1 MKAGIIWTWSFLQ
14 VLLKT
19 FHLSLHCVYMR
30 IKFIIDPKARK
41 RDLEQVTESYDLP
54 KEGLKYIEWRNE
66 YTVSNFFYTW
76 NMVKDFFITQLQDIN
91 KTAVLFSHAPN
102 PKLHDPLTGGES
114 SLLSVATA
122 TVPLVI
128 NFGSCT

>member
-1 MKAGIIWTWSFLQ
+1 MKQELIWTWRFLQ

-19 FHLSLHCVYMR
+19 FHLTLHCLHMR
-30 IKFIIDPKARK
+30 LKFLIDPTARK

-91 KTAVLFSHAPN
+91 KKAVLFSPAPN
-102 PKLHDPLTGGES
+102 PKLYNSITGEES
-114 SLLSVATA
+114 SLLSVAEG